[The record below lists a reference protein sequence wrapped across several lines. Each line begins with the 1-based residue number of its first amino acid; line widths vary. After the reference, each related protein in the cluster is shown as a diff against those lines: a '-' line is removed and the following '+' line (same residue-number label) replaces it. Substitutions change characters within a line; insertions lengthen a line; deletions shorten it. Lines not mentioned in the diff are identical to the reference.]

1 MYMYIVIISF
11 LLSVQNKIKYN
22 LWISMNNFTNSNMK
36 SRGMNFSPSNIIRKE
51 RKDAVAKNRNRS
63 FNVSIFKIWYK
74 TKNQT
79 DLPVI
84 ILPIKSNTYQIHSPG
99 AVSHHPFSVGLSTDA
114 PIAIQSPI
122 CTEQEMVPSHACNSK
137 YV

>member
-22 LWISMNNFTNSNMK
+22 LWISMNNFTNNNMK

-51 RKDAVAKNRNRS
+51 RKDVVAKKWNRS
-63 FNVSIFKIWYK
+63 FNVSIFKNWYK
-74 TKNQT
+74 TKNQP

-84 ILPIKSNTYQIHSPG
+84 ILPIKSNTY
-99 AVSHHPFSVGLSTDA
+99 
-114 PIAIQSPI
+114 
-122 CTEQEMVPSHACNSK
+122 
-137 YV
+137 

>member
-51 RKDAVAKNRNRS
+51 RKDAVAKIEIEVLMLASLRTD
-63 FNVSIFKIWYK
+63 
-74 TKNQT
+74 TKQR
-79 DLPVI
+79 
-84 ILPIKSNTYQIHSPG
+84 IK
-99 AVSHHPFSVGLSTDA
+99 L
-114 PIAIQSPI
+114 I
-122 CTEQEMVPSHACNSK
+122 CQ
-137 YV
+137 